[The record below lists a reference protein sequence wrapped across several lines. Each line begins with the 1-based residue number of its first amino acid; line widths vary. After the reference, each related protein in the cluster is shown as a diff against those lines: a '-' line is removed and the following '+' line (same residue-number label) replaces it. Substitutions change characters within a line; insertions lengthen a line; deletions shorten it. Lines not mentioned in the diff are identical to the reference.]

1 MRKKP
6 KGPGRPVGSPNK
18 KSLFPR
24 NQTISIKCS
33 QGFNEMVEGL
43 VVALGKKSKA
53 DVLHEAI
60 QQLAYRTNIED
71 ARVKY
76 FIDKIQ

>member
-1 MRKKP
+1 MAKKV
-6 KGPGRPVGSPNK
+6 KGPGRTPGAPNS
-18 KSLFPR
+18 KSKYLR
-24 NQTISIKCS
+24 DETISIKCS
-33 QGFNEMVEGL
+33 QGFNKIVEGL
-43 VVALGKKSKA
+43 VPALGKKSKA